1 MIENTEKL
9 ENSGKSIAKK
19 NEAQK
24 FIAKVYGWM
33 FFALIVSGLSAIFTV
48 SSQVMLNFIFG
59 NRYVFY
65 AFIIAEIVMV
75 FILSAAIQKM
85 SAQAAFFFFFLYSVI
100 NGITLSIIF
109 LVFDITSIVSVFF
122 ISAGMFGG
130 MTLYGMKTSQDLS
143 SAGRYLM
150 MTLIGLIIGTVVNLL
165 LKSSFIDWLI
175 TLISLVVFI
184 GLTAYDTQKMKKASE
199 MADGSEVFKK
209 AAIIGALELYL
220 DFINIFLHLLNL
232 FGGKRK

>member
-1 MIENTEKL
+1 
-9 ENSGKSIAKK
+9 
-19 NEAQK
+19 
-24 FIAKVYGWM
+24 
-33 FFALIVSGLSAIFTV
+33 
-48 SSQVMLNFIFG
+48 
-59 NRYVFY
+59 
-65 AFIIAEIVMV
+65 
-75 FILSAAIQKM
+75 
-85 SAQAAFFFFFLYSVI
+85 
-100 NGITLSIIF
+100 
-109 LVFDITSIVSVFF
+109 
-122 ISAGMFGG
+122 MFGG
-130 MTLYGMKTSQDLS
+130 MTLYGMKTSQDLM

-150 MTLIGLIIGTVVNLL
+150 MALIGLIIGTFVNWL

-199 MADGSEVFKK
+199 MSDGSEVFKK

>member
-1 MIENTEKL
+1 MIDKAEKA
-9 ENSGKSIAKK
+9 IVQK

-48 SSQVMLNFIFG
+48 SSQFMLNFIFG
-59 NRYVFY
+59 NKYVFY
-65 AFIIAEIVMV
+65 IFLIAEVVMV
-75 FILSAAIQKM
+75 FVLSATIRKI
-85 SAQAAFFFFFLYSVI
+85 SAQTAFFFFLLYSII

-109 LVFDITSIVSVFF
+109 LVFDITSIVSIFF

-130 MTLYGMKTSQDLS
+130 MTLYGMKTSQDLM

-150 MTLIGLIIGTVVNLL
+150 MALIGLIIGTFVNWL

-199 MADGSEVFKK
+199 MSDGSEVFKK